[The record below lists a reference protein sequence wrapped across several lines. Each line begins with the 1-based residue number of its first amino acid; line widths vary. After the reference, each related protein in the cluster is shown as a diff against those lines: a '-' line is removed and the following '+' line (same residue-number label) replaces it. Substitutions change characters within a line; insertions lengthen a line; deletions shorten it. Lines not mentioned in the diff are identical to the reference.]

1 MDTERTALSQ
11 DFEFFQ
17 FYLAITNRCNL
28 KCIMCSTTLHPHE
41 LENELTLDEWL
52 KVLENITRFKVEVI
66 TFGGGEPFLREN
78 DLRQMITFV
87 ASKGITVNVVTNG
100 TLINEQFLQSISGFK
115 KRVIFLIS
123 CDGLEQENDL
133 IRGKGVF
140 AKIIRAVNMIREQG
154 FTLYITSVIM
164 PENFCNFID
173 FLNFFHDRYP
183 DVSIDIQPVIPH
195 NEIYYRRCN
204 FELTNEQIEQL
215 EGVVDFLHAANNTIK
230 LCRPL
235 KIIDR
240 YPDYFKGTLKTQN
253 QCKMGTDSFNV
264 NLRGN
269 IWICGK
275 ELNCPLHKYKLEEVF
290 QTEEYIKEMKR
301 VQACQ
306 SPCLAG
312 LVI

>member
-1 MDTERTALSQ
+1 
-11 DFEFFQ
+11 
-17 FYLAITNRCNL
+17 
-28 KCIMCSTTLHPHE
+28 MCSTTLHPHE
-41 LENELTLDEWL
+41 LEKELTLDEWL
-52 KVLENITRFKVEVI
+52 KVLENITRFKVKII

-78 DLRQMITFV
+78 DLRQMIMFV

-100 TLINEQFLQSISGFK
+100 MLVNEEFLKSISHFK
-115 KRVIFLIS
+115 KSVIFLIS
-123 CDGLEQENDL
+123 CDGLEPENDL
-133 IRGKGVF
+133 IRGKGTFV
-140 AKIIRAVNMIREQG
+140 KIIRAVNLIKEQG

-164 PENFCNFID
+164 PENFYNFIN
-173 FLNFFHDRYP
+173 FLAFFHDHYP

-195 NEIYYRRCN
+195 NEIYHRRCN
-204 FELTNEQIEQL
+204 FELTPEQMGQL
-215 EGVVDFLHAANNTIK
+215 EGIVNFLHTHSTIK

-240 YPDYFKGTLKTQN
+240 YPDYFKGALRTQN
-253 QCKMGTDSFNV
+253 QCKMGTESFNI

-275 ELNCPLHKYKLEEVF
+275 ELEYPLHKYPLEDILGGPDY
-290 QTEEYIKEMKR
+290 QKEMRR
-301 VQACQ
+301 VQTCQ